1 MGIWVV
7 ISFGFLQIVHLWNS
21 LYMSWYTHCF
31 CIVVRYV
38 YKSEAVGHGYTHF
51 QRKLDAKVRFPSMSS
66 LLSRIWLLR
75 QPSEAL
81 QQFLCVFFFF
91 FCTIFLVFLGRSICL
106 LQIILIQGKKCVLVY
121 FNNQLICIYLISYLV
136 YLYENNHID
145 YKKKNLNPSDKTIVV
160 TLWPTTFLTLAYFL

>member
-1 MGIWVV
+1 MYVRVKLLVMV
-7 ISFGFLQIVHLWNS
+7 IPTFRGNWMQKLGFPQWAPFFLGSDCLDNPQRPYSN
-21 LYMSWYTHCF
+21 F
-31 CIVVRYV
+31 CV
-38 YKSEAVGHGYTHF
+38 F
-51 QRKLDAKVRFPSMSS
+51 
-66 LLSRIWLLR
+66 
-75 QPSEAL
+75 
-81 QQFLCVFFFF
+81 FFFF